1 MTLADGLA
9 YSKNTIT
16 AQLMQQVG
24 PARVAEVA
32 RAMGVRESKLEEV
45 PSLALGTS
53 PVTLKEMVTAY
64 SSIANAGPLRRA
76 HAHHPHRRQERQGAG
91 DICPPAPEPV
101 P

>member
-1 MTLADGLA
+1 MAPTDGRAPSEEPMTLADGLA

-32 RAMGVRESKLEEV
+32 RALGVRQSPLEEV

-53 PVTLKEMVTAY
+53 LSP
-64 SSIANAGPLRRA
+64 
-76 HAHHPHRRQERQGAG
+76 
-91 DICPPAPEPV
+91 
-101 P
+101 